1 MNSDGDTC
9 YIIEYII
16 QIKKWRDAE
25 IMNVVVALF
34 PLIILIM
41 MGYGF
46 KRIEF
51 LTDEFWR
58 GAEKLNYMILF
69 PILLFNSLAYIKFE
83 VVALMKVLLALLI
96 IIVLSSLML
105 WVMKVIF
112 NIPVARF
119 GVYVQSQI
127 RFNTY
132 IGLSITSLL
141 FGTQGMQIFAMMI
154 AFAIPLVNVISI
166 LSFTQAQQLKPQQI
180 FISIIKNPLI
190 GGCIVGIIF
199 NLMQGS
205 LFSGVEQV
213 LKFLASMSLPLG
225 LISVG
230 AALQFAQLKQD
241 YARLLMNTLGRLI
254 VMPSVAYLICSLLG
268 LSHFEIMILVVFF
281 SLPTASAAYI
291 LTRYLKG
298 DSQLMASVI
307 SLQTLGFAF
316 TFPILIFLIS

>member
-25 IMNVVVALF
+25 IMSVVVALF

-46 KRIEF
+46 KRIEY

-83 VVALMKVLLALLI
+83 VAALTKVLLALLI

-268 LSHFEIMILVVFF
+268 LSHFEKMILVVFF